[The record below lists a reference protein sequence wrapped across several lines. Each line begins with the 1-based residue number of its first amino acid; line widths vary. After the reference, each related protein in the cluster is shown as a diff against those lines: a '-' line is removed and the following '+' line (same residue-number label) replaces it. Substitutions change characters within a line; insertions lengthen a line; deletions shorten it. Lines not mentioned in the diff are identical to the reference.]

1 MAIRFRCQH
10 CHQLMGIAAQF
21 AGTTVKCPACHA
33 ELSVPDD
40 GRPAPRP
47 RGNGGSDE
55 LSLQS
60 ASVDT
65 DDLPSAVDVEEVADE
80 IETDSDQEFVLRDA
94 RTDFGEMDLTPM
106 VDVTFLLLIFF
117 MVTASFS
124 LQKSIEVPPPDPDQ
138 EGATQSI
145 QSPEELHEHAILV
158 QINERNVISIDHEPV
173 SDPDNLAELLAERK
187 RSEQKIELI
196 IDADA
201 QASHGTVVFVNDS
214 AVEAEFQ
221 KIRLAVRADAGSK

>member
-1 MAIRFRCQH
+1 M
-10 CHQLMGIAAQF
+10 
-21 AGTTVKCPACHA
+21 
-33 ELSVPDD
+33 
-40 GRPAPRP
+40 
-47 RGNGGSDE
+47 
-55 LSLQS
+55 
-60 ASVDT
+60 
-65 DDLPSAVDVEEVADE
+65 
-80 IETDSDQEFVLRDA
+80 

-124 LQKSIEVPPPDPDQ
+124 LQKAIEVPPPDPEQ

-145 QSPEELHEHAILV
+145 QSPDDLQEIAIIV
-158 QINERNVISIDHEPV
+158 QIDERNVISIDHEPV
-173 SDPDNLAELLAERK
+173 SDPDNLPELLADRK
-187 RSEQKIELI
+187 RSEQKHELI

-221 KIRLAVRADAGSK
+221 KIRLAVRTGAGSE